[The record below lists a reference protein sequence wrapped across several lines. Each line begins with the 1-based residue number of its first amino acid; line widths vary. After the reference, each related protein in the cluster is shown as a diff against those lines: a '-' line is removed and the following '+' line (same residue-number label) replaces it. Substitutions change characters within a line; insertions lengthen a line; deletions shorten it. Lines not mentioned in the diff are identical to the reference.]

1 MGGAACAVSSS
12 AIRPQSACRQAAA
25 AYAASLCGFMGVPPI
40 PKYLRQSVTG
50 QPDRTAPDILLMAEL
65 VKKKVEI

>member
-40 PKYLRQSVTG
+40 PKCSTSLPQVNLR
-50 QPDRTAPDILLMAEL
+50 ILLDYFADGGTGKE
-65 VKKKVEI
+65 KS